1 MPDRS
6 EIVAR
11 VIDLAQFNLDPEEA
25 QRRWFYDIRRKGGM
39 RLTKVGFDALTK
51 SGLQSWQVPVDK
63 TVLTKKN
70 ILEMNRRIGWPYY
83 ITTKPFALVL
93 FSDRDAVLANLYG
106 DIEKWLASIV

>member
-1 MPDRS
+1 MPARS

-11 VIDLAQFNLDPEEA
+11 VLDLAQIDLDPDEA
-25 QRRWFYDIRRKGGM
+25 QRQWFYDIRRKGGM
-39 RLTKVGFDALTK
+39 RLTKIGFDALTK

-63 TVLTKKN
+63 TALTKKN

-106 DIEKWLASIV
+106 DIEKWLASLG